1 MLYGLYL
8 STAGLQ
14 AEDYRQSVFA
24 NNMANSQTTGFK
36 RDFAAVMARQAAVD
50 EDPTMAGYRVPVLAQ
65 QGGGVQ
71 PMPTRIDLTQGTLSP
86 SNNKLDL
93 ALQGQGFFT
102 VQGDNGQPALTR
114 NGCFLLDKDNQLAM
128 QTGRKVLDTN
138 GNPITLNPAMNITVQ
153 ADGQVSQ
160 DGTRVAQIAVRNVS
174 DPAALQKLGGNL
186 LTVRPGTTLDPA
198 PADTQV
204 KQGATEASGTDPII
218 EMVNMMEGQ
227 RAFEANAKM
236 ITYQD
241 QTLQE
246 INAMGRLA

>member
-24 NNMANSQTTGFK
+24 NNLANSQTMGFK
-36 RDFAAVMARQAAVD
+36 RDFATIMARQAAVN
-50 EDPTMAGYRVPVLAQ
+50 EDPRMAGYRVPVLAQ
-65 QGGGVQ
+65 QGGGVTV
-71 PMPTRIDLTQGTLSP
+71 MPTRLDLSQGTLANSG
-86 SNNKLDL
+86 NKLDL
-93 ALQGQGFFT
+93 ALQGQGFFM
-102 VQGDNGQPALTR
+102 VQGDNGKPALTR
-114 NGCFLLDKDNQLAM
+114 NGCFLLDKDNQLAT
-128 QTGRKVLDTN
+128 QTGQKVLDES
-138 GNPITLNPAMNITVQ
+138 GNPITLNPSMDIAIQT
-153 ADGQVSQ
+153 DGQISQ
-160 DGTRVAQIAVRNVS
+160 DGTKVAQLAVRNVS
-174 DPAALQKLGGNL
+174 DPTALQKLGGNL
-186 LTVRPGTTLDPA
+186 LTVRDGTTLDAA
-198 PADTQV
+198 PAGTQV
-204 KQGATEASGTDPII
+204 RQGATEASDTDPII